1 MRDLLISCTAGYW
14 NRNIL
19 IDTNEEEEFDLE
31 NELII
36 SYLPNE
42 KKIDGLELKN
52 AKLREEEFNNI
63 ERVVLNGCQELFKR
77 LRKVLLDYAHK
88 KMLVF

>member
-31 NELII
+31 NELIV

-42 KKIDGLELKN
+42 KKIDGLELGK
-52 AKLREEEFNNI
+52 AKLRE
-63 ERVVLNGCQELFKR
+63 
-77 LRKVLLDYAHK
+77 
-88 KMLVF
+88 

>member
-52 AKLREEEFNNI
+52 AKLREEEFKNI